1 LFRELVNAVRGEF
14 LLSLEPLITKR
25 RRKRMDKATLKKT
38 TSVQIEEESLAG
50 GEVLGVMEITPVLV
64 NYRDGHGQTE
74 TRVALVIP
82 GGEVYFLTKDG
93 VDHRPAQT
101 WLKKGIVSKILH
113 KGK

>member
-1 LFRELVNAVRGEF
+1 
-14 LLSLEPLITKR
+14 
-25 RRKRMDKATLKKT
+25 MDKATLKKT

-50 GEVLGVMEITPVLV
+50 GEVLGVLEITPVLV

-74 TRVALVIP
+74 TKIALVIP

-101 WLKKGIVSKILH
+101 WVKKAISKKLSS
-113 KGK
+113 KEK